1 MNKLISEDR
10 IFMNTKVEFNT
21 WTAINSSE
29 VHKIFDMGFTQ
40 FHFVI
45 ERFSRFNPESELS
58 ILNKS
63 SGKGKKITKEL
74 FELIEFALNISKKT
88 NGSFDP
94 TIIDFLETYGYDAN
108 YNFSRLSNK
117 GVIEKEISGILK
129 TRPKYSEIKLNP
141 KNLTIQ
147 LKKRQRIDLGGIG
160 KGYAIDLAFKKLL
173 PLENFLIN
181 AGGDIKAK
189 GHFKDTKYWP
199 VGLKVPSLG
208 QIGIVKLNNEA
219 VCCSGS
225 WARKVKFFHHLINP
239 KTGKP
244 QNELKA
250 TFVISKEA
258 KEADAWSTAL
268 FASGEN
274 AIKLI
279 KKYKLKA
286 ILVDKNNKIKCF
298 NIKLYS

>member
-63 SGKGKKITKEL
+63 SEKGKKITKEL

-117 GVIEKEISGILK
+117 GVIEKEISSILK
-129 TRPKYSEIKLNP
+129 TRPKYNDIKLNS
-141 KNLTIQ
+141 KKLTIQ

-173 PLENFLIN
+173 PLGSFLIN
-181 AGGDIKAK
+181 AGGDIKVE
-189 GHFKDTKYWP
+189 GYFKSFKYWP

-239 KTGKP
+239 KTGRP

-250 TFVISKEA
+250 TFVISKNA
-258 KEADAWSTAL
+258 KDADAWSTAL

-274 AIKLI
+274 AYKLI

-286 ILVDKNNKIKCF
+286 LLVDKNNKIKPF
-298 NIKLYS
+298 NIKIYS